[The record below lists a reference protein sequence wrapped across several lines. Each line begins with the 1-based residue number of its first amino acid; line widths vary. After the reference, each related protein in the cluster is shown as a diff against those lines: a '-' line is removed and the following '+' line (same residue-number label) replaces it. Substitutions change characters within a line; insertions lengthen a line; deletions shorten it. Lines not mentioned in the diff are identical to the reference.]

1 MFIYICVCVRMC
13 VCDLLIVGLIVRC
26 SYEAV
31 SLGISIYLDLF
42 SCDGSDSPD
51 KNFFLFGWDKPD
63 CQHPQSRET

>member
-1 MFIYICVCVRMC
+1 MC